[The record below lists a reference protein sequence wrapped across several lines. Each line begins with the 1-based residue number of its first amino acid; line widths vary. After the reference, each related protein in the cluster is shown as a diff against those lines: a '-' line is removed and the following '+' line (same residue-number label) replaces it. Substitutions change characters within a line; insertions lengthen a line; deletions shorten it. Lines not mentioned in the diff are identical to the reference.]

1 MKISMQA
8 GCSASI
14 TSARTDLRVRKSLR
28 CEIVRER
35 DFRLISRELVDISRT
50 GARLITHEAILTGE
64 ELVLSF
70 SDDRGRVFV
79 DAEAEVVRVV
89 HGRRPNDRLERT
101 RGARTLGIRF
111 SALPGESAKHLE
123 SMLGSLAVAAAR
135 RNEALRL
142 TGAPREPAERSGA
155 RTRSR
160 VSF

>member
-1 MKISMQA
+1 MKLSMQA
-8 GCSASI
+8 PVEQSMSSRAE
-14 TSARTDLRVRKSLR
+14 LRLRKSLR

-64 ELVLSF
+64 ELIVTF
-70 SDDRGRVFV
+70 SDDRGRIFV

-111 SALPGESAKHLE
+111 SALPGESESHLE
-123 SMLGSLAVAAAR
+123 TMLGALTVAAAR

-142 TGAPREPAERSGA
+142 TGAPREPTERSGA
-155 RTRSR
+155 RSRSR
-160 VSF
+160 ALH